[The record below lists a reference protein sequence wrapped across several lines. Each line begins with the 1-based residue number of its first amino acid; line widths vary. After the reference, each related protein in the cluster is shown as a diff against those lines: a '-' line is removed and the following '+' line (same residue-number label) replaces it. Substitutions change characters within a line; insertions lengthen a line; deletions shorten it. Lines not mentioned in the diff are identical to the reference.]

1 MDEVE
6 VNTPAL
12 EPVQLSMAHQFMAK
26 YIPGVGTN
34 KTMLPGQEMNP
45 FSDIGFFE
53 NRWYDNNGDDISLA
67 VDNTLHENECQTE
80 RALLQQLRTHDSH
93 LKPMLEDDILE
104 DATIPTFPIA
114 DDEECDDVDVE
125 DMIEDGPEWFPHGC
139 KTVSDQALTSTV
151 DG

>member
-6 VNTPAL
+6 INTPAL

-26 YIPGVGTN
+26 HIPGVGTN

-80 RALLQQLRTHDSH
+80 RTLLQQLRIHDGH
-93 LKPMLEDDILE
+93 LEPMLEDDILE
-104 DATIPTFPIA
+104 DATIPTFPIV
-114 DDEECDDVDVE
+114 DDEECDDVDVG

-139 KTVSDQALTSTV
+139 KTVSDQASTLTV